1 MLFDRY
7 RKQSIKAMTRG
18 RRSKNVAQIVGRV
31 RRDVPLQVFP
41 ALEEKKVDLAR
52 FLSAERVG
60 QPFVDTAI
68 VASCGCSN

>member
-7 RKQSIKAMTRG
+7 RKQSIKATTRG
-18 RRSKNVAQIVGRV
+18 RRSKNVAQIVRRV

-41 ALEEKKVDLAR
+41 ALEEKKAELAQ
-52 FLSAERVG
+52 FLSAERVA
-60 QPFVDTAI
+60 QPVVDNAI